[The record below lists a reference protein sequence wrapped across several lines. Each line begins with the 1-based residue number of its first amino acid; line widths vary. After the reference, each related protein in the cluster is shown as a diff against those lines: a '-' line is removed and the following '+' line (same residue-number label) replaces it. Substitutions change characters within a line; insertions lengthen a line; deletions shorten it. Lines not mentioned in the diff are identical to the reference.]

1 MRRCDVVIVA
11 LPGDK
16 PRPALVLQ
24 SDELMQSASVIVCPF
39 TSSLEFAS
47 PHRVVMEAATA
58 NGLKSASVLMTE
70 KMQAIRREKC
80 GDVIG
85 HLTASEMLDVET
97 QLAFVLGLGSAGTS

>member
-1 MRRCDVVIVA
+1 MKRCDVVIVA

-24 SDELMQSASVIVCPF
+24 SDELLQSASVIVCPF
-39 TSSLEFAS
+39 TSGLEFAS
-47 PHRVVMEAATA
+47 PHRVVLEAGTL

-70 KMQAIRREKC
+70 KIQAIRRDRC

-85 HLTASEMLDVET
+85 RLSDSDIAAVET
-97 QLAFVLGLGSAGTS
+97 RLAFVLGLGSAGTS